1 VPAVRVAICTNRPPA
16 AAAECLA
23 ALAAEGAGAGALLV
37 VSGGAPAV
45 AADHA
50 RALAAALPGA
60 EMLHEPRAG
69 LSLARNRALA
79 ACAGEEI
86 LAFVDDDAVVG
97 PGWRAALER
106 AWAAAGDR
114 VGCLGGPIRPRFP
127 AGRPAWLGDPI
138 LPMLTAL
145 DLGPAALDLDPGR
158 QAVYG
163 ANMSFRAG
171 ALRAAGGFDER
182 WGHRDG
188 RTWFGEDDEAQ
199 LALARAGWGVRYD
212 PGPWV
217 WHVIPP
223 ERVRPAALLRR
234 RLRHG
239 AAVRRRG
246 RRGPVLAARW
256 LASNAAL
263 APVALARGDR
273 AGAMARALHAAENL
287 GVLLGRRVEP

>member
-1 VPAVRVAICTNRPPA
+1 MPVVRVAVCTNRPPA
-16 AAAECLA
+16 AVAACLA
-23 ALAAEGAGAGALLV
+23 ALAAEGAGARALLV
-37 VSGGAPAV
+37 VSGGTRAA

-50 RALAAALPGA
+50 SALAAVLPDAEALP
-60 EMLHEPRAG
+60 EPCSG
-69 LSLARNRALA
+69 LSVARNRALA
-79 ACAGEEI
+79 ACGDDEI
-86 LAFVDDDAVVG
+86 VAFVDDDAVVG
-97 PGWRAALER
+97 PGWRTALEQ
-106 AWAAAGDR
+106 AWVGAGDR
-114 VGCLGGPIRPRFP
+114 VACLGGPIRPCFP
-127 AGRPAWLGDPI
+127 AGRPAWLGDAI

-145 DLGPAALDLDPGR
+145 DLGPEALDLDPAR
-158 QAVYG
+158 QVVYG

-188 RTWFGEDDEAQ
+188 RPWFGEDDEAQ

-223 ERVRPAALLRR
+223 ERARPVALLHR

-246 RRGPVLAARW
+246 RRGPAPAARW
-256 LASNAAL
+256 LASNAVL

-273 AGAMARALHAAENL
+273 AEAMQRALHAAENL
-287 GVLLGRRVEP
+287 GVLLGGRVRP